1 MRTAAAPGDGYRAQ
15 MEADLVAAQHGV
27 VQMEK
32 ELTMVEAETTYQRAV
47 IARTERLFNAGA
59 VSRQEYESDRAMAAS
74 TDAKLEAAR
83 AKLEQARAMQ
93 TSALKKLDAAGA
105 MGAQAP
111 APPRRGG

>member
-1 MRTAAAPGDGYRAQ
+1 

-27 VQMEK
+27 VPMEK

-59 VSRQEYESDRAMAAS
+59 VSRQEYESDRAMAVS
-74 TDAKLEAAR
+74 TDATLEAAR

-93 TSALKKLDAAGA
+93 TSALKKLDAAGS
-105 MGAQAP
+105 MGAPAQAP
-111 APPRRGG
+111 LRTAEGNRGECAHGG